1 MISIRVAEQADL
13 PALLQIYNEEVL
25 HGTATFDLHPKTL
38 AERQVWFDQH
48 NQDNHPLLTA
58 ELDGTIAGYAS
69 LSAYAEK
76 EAYCSTVELSV
87 YVAKICPEKRR
98 CQCLDAGNFSD
109 STNRCPNT
117 FCGFHY
123 YGRKCSQ

>member
-76 EAYCSTVELSV
+76 EGNPLYPVPVLMD
-87 YVAKICPEKRR
+87 AKQLEQFYYLLMEKHE
-98 CQCLDAGNFSD
+98 DTA
-109 STNRCPNT
+109 TN
-117 FCGFHY
+117 
-123 YGRKCSQ
+123 QEV

>member
-48 NQDNHPLLTA
+48 NRDNHPLLTVRCSIRNA
-58 ELDGTIAGYAS
+58 DQCSQFHEGLCKHSTFSSWIAGFQ
-69 LSAYAEK
+69 
-76 EAYCSTVELSV
+76 
-87 YVAKICPEKRR
+87 RR
-98 CQCLDAGNFSD
+98 
-109 STNRCPNT
+109 R
-117 FCGFHY
+117 
-123 YGRKCSQ
+123 

>member
-38 AERQVWFDQH
+38 AERQVVLF
-48 NQDNHPLLTA
+48 
-58 ELDGTIAGYAS
+58 YS
-69 LSAYAEK
+69 R
-76 EAYCSTVELSV
+76 TVCLCCKV
-87 YVAKICPEKRR
+87 CPEKRR

-123 YGRKCSQ
+123 YGRKCS

>member
-13 PALLQIYNEEVL
+13 PALLEIYNEEVL
-25 HGTATFDLHPKTL
+25 HGTATFDLHPKML

-87 YVAKICPEKRR
+87 YVAKFA
-98 CQCLDAGNFSD
+98 Q
-109 STNRCPNT
+109 
-117 FCGFHY
+117 
-123 YGRKCSQ
+123 RKGVASALMED

>member
-38 AERQVWFDQH
+38 AERQVWFEQH
-48 NQDNHPLLTA
+48 NRDNHPLLTA

-69 LSAYAEK
+69 LWPSHATA
-76 EAYCSTVELSV
+76 
-87 YVAKICPEKRR
+87 R
-98 CQCLDAGNFSD
+98 SD
-109 STNRCPNT
+109 SRRKSAGRVLSLCPSAS
-117 FCGFHY
+117 HI
-123 YGRKCSQ
+123 R

>member
-76 EAYCSTVELSV
+76 EAYCSTV
-87 YVAKICPEKRR
+87 
-98 CQCLDAGNFSD
+98 
-109 STNRCPNT
+109 
-117 FCGFHY
+117 
-123 YGRKCSQ
+123 